1 MEIPNSERAK
11 VLVQA
16 LPYIQ
21 KYAGKTVVVKYGGNA
36 MIDEGLKNDVMN
48 DIVLMQ
54 LVGIN
59 VVLVHGGGPEINA
72 MLKKIQKESTFLNG
86 MRVTD
91 QETMDIVQQVLA
103 GKVNKDLVQRL
114 EDAGGKAVG
123 LCGLDG
129 SLLKAD
135 QLDTELGFVG
145 EIREV
150 NVDILRDAA
159 ANGYVP
165 IVSTVAAGY
174 HGEVFNINADVAAA
188 KRYVFGTVGI
198 DMIAGPSEILVIC
211 DGKTNPDWIA
221 MDLFSQAE
229 HDELAQAILLTDDAE
244 FADKVAESIDRQIEG
259 MSRKDII
266 SASLNNRGAIIVTR
280 SIEEACKVADTI
292 APEHLELSVQD
303 ADKYIDQI
311 HHAGA
316 LFVGPYTCEALG
328 DYCAGPNH
336 VLPTSRTA
344 RYSSP
349 LGVWDFQKRMS
360 VLKVSK
366 HGAEKLGR
374 IADVLARGEFLTA
387 HAASA
392 MYRVH
397 DLEKK

>member
-1 MEIPNSERAK
+1 MVEFSNNQRAQ

-16 LPYIQ
+16 LPYIK

-72 MLKKIQKESTFLNG
+72 MLKKIQKESKFLNG

-135 QLDTELGFVG
+135 QLDTQLGLVG

-150 NVDILRDAA
+150 NAEILQNAS

-188 KRYVFGTVGI
+188 RIAASLGAMKLILMTDVRGLLRDKDDESTLIPVVNVSDVSRLKKEGIISGGMIPKIDCCVDAVRRGVGRAHII
-198 DMIAGPSEILVIC
+198 DGRTPHSILVE
-211 DGKTNPDWIA
+211 
-221 MDLFSQAE
+221 LFT
-229 HDELAQAILLTDDAE
+229 DEGIGTM
-244 FADKVAESIDRQIEG
+244 F
-259 MSRKDII
+259 
-266 SASLNNRGAIIVTR
+266 
-280 SIEEACKVADTI
+280 
-292 APEHLELSVQD
+292 
-303 ADKYIDQI
+303 Y
-311 HHAGA
+311 
-316 LFVGPYTCEALG
+316 
-328 DYCAGPNH
+328 
-336 VLPTSRTA
+336 
-344 RYSSP
+344 
-349 LGVWDFQKRMS
+349 
-360 VLKVSK
+360 
-366 HGAEKLGR
+366 
-374 IADVLARGEFLTA
+374 
-387 HAASA
+387 
-392 MYRVH
+392 
-397 DLEKK
+397 